1 MLWTW
6 TWTGISIE
14 ICDALEARSAV
25 EMMTC
30 EESVSGSLGEEF
42 LVWKFGRAG
51 CKVPLCLYK
60 AAL

>member
-1 MLWTW
+1 M
-6 TWTGISIE
+6 GISIE
-14 ICDALEARSAV
+14 IRDALEARSAV